1 MKFAHIGTKAV
12 ALATVTLTCGAPP
25 YGPVGVGAKKMKLLS
40 KEQAK
45 YNIYKHKIGRESA
58 CPGKSRARHRW
69 ELIEAGK
76 ITGHGRAALELEFK
90 VEFAR
95 FRKAVADRAARAAAA
110 ITYDI

>member
-1 MKFAHIGTKAV
+1 MKFAHIGSKAV
-12 ALATVTLTCGAPP
+12 AIAPVTLTCGAPP
-25 YGPVGVGAKKMKLLS
+25 TPVGVGAKKMKRLS

-45 YNIYKHKIGRESA
+45 YNIYKHMIGRESA

-76 ITGHGRAALELEFK
+76 ITGSGRDALELEFK

-110 ITYDI
+110 LTYDI